1 MSNAREELIAATHR
15 VLCEHGYAGLTTK
28 RIAEEAGVT
37 TAALHYH
44 FDTKDDLMGAFLDH
58 LLDRTRTRF
67 DERLAED
74 DVSGPVGRLATFLDE
89 IFAPH
94 TGEGA
99 DGVETALLEIKAQ
112 APYDASFRRKLAE
125 HDEYMRGVLRDC
137 IAEGVEAGIVRETD
151 PDAAARF
158 MTTVINGA
166 HVRQVALG
174 EDPALAR
181 AELAEYVETSLLA
194 SDDEVSFA

>member
-1 MSNAREELIAATHR
+1 MGDAREELMAATHR
-15 VLCEHGYAGLTTK
+15 ALCEHGYAGLTTS

-44 FDTKDDLMGAFLDH
+44 FDTKEDLLGAFLDH
-58 LLDRTRTRF
+58 LLDRTQSRF
-67 DERLAED
+67 EERITED
-74 DVSGPVGRLATFLDE
+74 GTAGPVERLATFLDE

-94 TGEGA
+94 TGEDA
-99 DGVETALLEIKAQ
+99 DGAETALLEIKAQ
-112 APYDASFRRKLAE
+112 APYDASFRRKLEA

-137 IAEGVEAGIVRETD
+137 IAEGIEAGSVRETD

-181 AELAEYVETSLLA
+181 AGLADYVETDLLA
-194 SDDEVSFA
+194 PDAEVSFA